1 MLDCLIINTG
11 VGNFEAI
18 KNVLNYIGL
27 VSKISHYKENFDDY
41 KSIIVPGV
49 GSFDSVMFN
58 IKKHTDFPKLSNS
71 SFIKEKKIL
80 GICAGMQVL
89 FDKSEEG
96 KESGLGLIGGNVIK
110 FDENKNRVPHMGWN
124 KVYGDNFFQEL
135 NNKRFY
141 FAHSYHVK
149 CEKKFVL
156 GYTNYSLEFPS
167 FVKSNN
173 ISGIQFH
180 PEKSSVNGINLLKKV
195 LF

>member
-1 MLDCLIINTG
+1 
-11 VGNFEAI
+11 
-18 KNVLNYIGL
+18 
-27 VSKISHYKENFDDY
+27 
-41 KSIIVPGV
+41 
-49 GSFDSVMFN
+49 MFN

-96 KESGLGLIGGNVIK
+96 KEAGLGLIVGNVIK

-135 NNKRFY
+135 NNKDFILLT
-141 FAHSYHVK
+141 VIMLNV
-149 CEKKFVL
+149 KKFVL
-156 GYTNYSLEFPS
+156 GYSNYSLEFPS